1 MWGILLLFISLFLYY
16 FYISINNT
24 LIILS
29 IVCIIIQFIAI
40 YWDSIDYAYTSKNI
54 FDTGRDWHWNAR
66 ILYLINGVILILSLL
81 FFFNFYGGFYNPETI
96 IWGLS
101 AIVTFIA
108 AVSAKPPIG
117 RDQTSKIS
125 MKNIE
130 NIVYNYLKEN
140 KGSALTVSALG
151 VRLENSVKTYNEIK
165 YIRENLRMILN
176 NLITSGKIDSTL
188 HHEELH
194 YFVADVYQKKVE
206 ELEPIP
212 SIPEK
217 IEEKP
222 IITCP
227 HCGQQIALDAK
238 FCNKCGVKLEEM
250 QPTPPISEKEEEKP
264 ITEVLHIK
272 TEEVQ
277 PTSQISEVEK
287 VITEVPQIKTEEIQ
301 RTPPISK
308 KEEKKPISEV
318 SHIKEEKEEAPKVAP
333 SDELKQ
339 VPPISEIPQQEAS
352 EKAIIEVSQLKT
364 EELEPVPSIKE
375 VKEEAPKEY
384 SYTCKFCG
392 MKLTKKVNICP
403 QCGTII
409 KL

>member
-1 MWGILLLFISLFLYY
+1 MWGILLLFISLLLQYY
-16 FYISINNT
+16 FFSINNIV
-24 LIILS
+24 IILC

-40 YWDSIDYAYTSKNI
+40 YWDSTDYAYTSKNI

-66 ILYLINGVILILSLL
+66 MLYLINGAILILSLL
-81 FFFNFYGGFYNPETI
+81 FFFNIYGIFYNPETL

-101 AIVTFIA
+101 VIVTFTA
-108 AVSAKPPIG
+108 AVIAKPPIG
-117 RDQTSKIS
+117 REQTSKIP

-151 VRLENSVKTYNEIK
+151 VRLENSVKTYNERK

-194 YFVADVYQKKVE
+194 YFVADVYQKKAE

-222 IITCP
+222 IKTCP

-238 FCNKCGVKLEEM
+238 FCNRCGVKLEEM
-250 QPTPPISEKEEEKP
+250 QPTPLISEKEEEKP
-264 ITEVLHIK
+264 ITEVLQIK
-272 TEEVQ
+272 AEEMQPTSPISEVEEEKPITEVLQIKAEEVQ
-277 PTSQISEVEK
+277 PTSPISEVEK
-287 VITEVPQIKTEEIQ
+287 VITEVPQIKTEEMQ
-301 RTPPISK
+301 RTPPISEKEEEKPITEVPQIKLEEMQPTPPISK
-308 KEEKKPISEV
+308 KEEKKPVSEV
-318 SHIKEEKEEAPKVAP
+318 SHIKEEKEEV
-333 SDELKQ
+333 
-339 VPPISEIPQQEAS
+339 
-352 EKAIIEVSQLKT
+352 
-364 EELEPVPSIKE
+364 
-375 VKEEAPKEY
+375 PKEF
-384 SYTCKFCG
+384 SYTCRFCG
-392 MKLTKKVNICP
+392 MKLTEKVNICP

-409 KL
+409 KP